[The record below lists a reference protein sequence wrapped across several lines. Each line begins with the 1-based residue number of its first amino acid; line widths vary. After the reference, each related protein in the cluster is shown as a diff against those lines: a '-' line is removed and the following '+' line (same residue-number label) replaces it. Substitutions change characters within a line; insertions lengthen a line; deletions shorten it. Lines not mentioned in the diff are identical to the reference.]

1 MSSASVY
8 VLDISVLLHSP
19 DALYDFPEKEVVLPV
34 SILDAL
40 DLLKLDLGEKGR
52 TAKLVS
58 HMLDECRQYGS
69 LAEGVRLPNG
79 GKLRIE
85 LSIPEA
91 GSIPYSLNSKNFSN
105 RVLAVAWMLNQ
116 KNKDLVFVSQ
126 DENLRTKANTL
137 NVSTISYA
145 GHKKDDSC
153 LYSGMRT
160 YEVSKQKLRKLSQ
173 HSLILAEDV
182 FSEQDEKFEFYP
194 NQGLLLHSSEVPE
207 EDILAIYNHGNKNFE
222 AVAKEQGVWGI
233 RPRNPEQRQALAL
246 LMNPKISVVT
256 LSGKAGTGK
265 TLLALAVGLQ
275 QMMVDNLFARM
286 LVSRPIFPMGRDL
299 GFLPGDTQ
307 EKLAPWM
314 QPIFDNLELLINNTA
329 AKKGSKRNSYQELMD
344 RGMLVV
350 EPLTYIRGRSIPQ
363 QYMIVDEAQNLTP
376 HEMKTIVTR
385 VGEGTKIVL
394 TGDPNQI
401 DNTDVNLSSNG
412 LSTLVERFKD
422 SPLAG
427 HVRFKNVE
435 RSALA
440 ELAATVLW

>member
-1 MSSASVY
+1 MSQASVY
-8 VLDISVLLHSP
+8 VLDISVLLQSP

-34 SILDAL
+34 SILEAL
-40 DLLKLDLGEKGR
+40 EMLQLDLGEKGR
-52 TAKLVS
+52 AAQSVS
-58 HMLDECRQYGS
+58 QVLDECRQYGS
-69 LAEGVRLPNG
+69 LAEGVCLPNG

-85 LSIPEA
+85 LSEPEA
-91 GSIPYSLNSKNFSN
+91 GTIPYSLNLKSLTN
-105 RVLAVAWMLNQ
+105 RVLTVAWMLNQ

-137 NVSTISYA
+137 SVPTISHE
-145 GHKKDDSC
+145 GRRKDDSS
-153 LYSGMRT
+153 LYSGMRR
-160 YEVSKQKLRKLSQ
+160 YAVSKQKLRRFSQ
-173 HSLILAEDV
+173 QDSIVAEEV
-182 FSEQDEKFEFYP
+182 FSEQEENVEFYP
-194 NQGLLLHSSEVPE
+194 NQGLLLNSPEVPD
-207 EDILAIYNHGNKNFE
+207 EDVLVIYNSGKKKFE
-222 AVAKEQGVWGI
+222 PVAKEQGVWGI
-233 RPRNPEQRQALAL
+233 RTRNPEQRLALAL

-265 TLLALAVGLQ
+265 TLLSLAVGLQ
-275 QMMVDNLFARM
+275 QMMVDNIYTRM

-314 QPIFDNLELLINNTA
+314 QPIFDNLELLIKNTA
-329 AKKGSKRNSYQELMD
+329 SKKSAKRDSYHELMD

-350 EPLTYIRGRSIPQ
+350 EPLTYIRGRSIPNQ
-363 QYMIVDEAQNLTP
+363 HMIVDEAQNLTP

-394 TGDPNQI
+394 TGDPSQI

-427 HVRFKNVE
+427 HVRFSRVE

-440 ELAATVLW
+440 ELAATVL